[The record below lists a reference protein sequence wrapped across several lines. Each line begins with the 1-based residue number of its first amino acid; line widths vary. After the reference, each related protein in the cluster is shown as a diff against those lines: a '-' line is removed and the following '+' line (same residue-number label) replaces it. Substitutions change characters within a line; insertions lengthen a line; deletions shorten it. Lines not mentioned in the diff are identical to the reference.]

1 MYAIGLNNF
10 LKFNVTSKIME
21 KRTEGAWLISHT
33 KKLLDVRD
41 ADEFEDIE
49 LAGKCGVFLSNLS
62 ASDEQSYI
70 NEEKVNA
77 IAKVS
82 NIKKTEIET
91 IKNKL
96 QEARLIDTGRNGS
109 ISVLGIT
116 SSTVLTHTADIFSN
130 CNPSNYQKAALDL
143 AENVSDLPKGEL
155 ILSEYISDTY
165 KLSKSES
172 SDLFLQAEDI
182 GFIDYE
188 KLDDNRK
195 LYFNGNLFRRE
206 GLAKTNAIISSL
218 SGEDSQKILELD
230 QFLSSKGCIT
240 FEKAK
245 SILGDQLLSKLQSI
259 GMYDFNEVSNAT
271 ETKVFVTKPS
281 AFSKYGN
288 PFEEDALDL
297 AKAFVSSLYYG
308 MNFSA
313 PDRGKITML
322 KALLRKL
329 VNGHEVGPATAIGED
344 YKLLELKRV
353 IQLRREP
360 NSPMYYMRLLKKD
373 IGALAMQV
381 LEFGDAT
388 EQTIVGSNIYSGI
401 VTNYVGPERT
411 RYINRKRQSSQT
423 KKSVTELIRTFRS

>member
-1 MYAIGLNNF
+1 
-10 LKFNVTSKIME
+10 ME
-21 KRTEGAWLISHT
+21 KRTEGAWLINHT

-41 ADEFEDIE
+41 ANEFEDIE
-49 LAGKCGVFLSNLS
+49 LAGKCGVFLSNLA
-62 ASDEQSYI
+62 ASDEQSDI
-70 NEEKVNA
+70 NEDKVNA

-91 IKNKL
+91 IKKQL
-96 QEARLIDTGRNGS
+96 KEARLIDAGLNGA
-109 ISVLGIT
+109 ITVLGLT
-116 SSTVLTHTADIFSN
+116 TSTVLSHTSDIFSN

-143 AENVSDLPKGEL
+143 AENVSDLPKGEQ

-165 KLSKSES
+165 KLSKNES
-172 SDLFLQAEDI
+172 TDLFLQAEDI
-182 GFIDYE
+182 GFVDYE
-188 KLDDNRK
+188 KLDDNSK
-195 LYFNGNLFRRE
+195 FYFNGNLFKRE
-206 GLAKTNAIISSL
+206 GVAKTNAVLSSL
-218 SGEDSQKILELD
+218 SGKDSRKIIQLD
-230 QFLSSKGCIT
+230 QLLSSQGCIT
-240 FEKAK
+240 LEKAK
-245 SILGDQLLSKLQSI
+245 IVLGDQLLSKLQSI

-322 KALLRKL
+322 KALLRRL
-329 VNGHEVGPATAIGED
+329 VNGYEVGPATAIGED

-360 NSPMYYMRLLKKD
+360 NSTRYHMRLLKKD
-373 IGALAMQV
+373 IGALAMHV
-381 LEFGDAT
+381 LEFGDTT
-388 EQTIVGSNIYSGI
+388 EQTIVGSNIYSGS
-401 VTNYVGPERT
+401 VTSYVGPEHK
-411 RYINRKRQSSQT
+411 RYVNRKKQSVRS
-423 KKSVTELIRTFRS
+423 KKSVAELLRTFRS